1 MDIMIENIV
10 DVMKEADLILVGLG
24 EELDLHNTIKMNK
37 KYTEI
42 SEEKENA
49 WILPFVEK
57 LIIGEIKEEKCKI
70 YNLLADCIKK
80 KNYFVVSI
88 CQDGTIREAGLD
100 EERIVEPCG
109 GYRKLQCS
117 EKCSSDLYDVPEE
130 LMEQIRMFMDE
141 KKEKKL
147 LVEPVC
153 PVCGKPLVFNNV
165 NAENYAEEGY
175 LKQWD
180 KYKKWLQGT
189 VNRNVCILE
198 LGVGMKYPTVIRWP
212 FEKITF
218 FNNKA
223 KLFRVHSRLYQ
234 ITEEIK
240 EKSYG
245 ICQKPEDFIREL
257 SKAF

>member
-1 MDIMIENIV
+1 M
-10 DVMKEADLILVGLG
+10 
-24 EELDLHNTIKMNK
+24 
-37 KYTEI
+37 
-42 SEEKENA
+42 
-49 WILPFVEK
+49 
-57 LIIGEIKEEKCKI
+57 
-70 YNLLADCIKK
+70 
-80 KNYFVVSI
+80 
-88 CQDGTIREAGLD
+88 
-100 EERIVEPCG
+100 
-109 GYRKLQCS
+109 
-117 EKCSSDLYDVPEE
+117 
-130 LMEQIRMFMDE
+130 
-141 KKEKKL
+141 
-147 LVEPVC
+147 
-153 PVCGKPLVFNNV
+153 
-165 NAENYAEEGY
+165 
-175 LKQWD
+175 KQWD

-245 ICQKPEDFIREL
+245 LCQKPEDFIREL